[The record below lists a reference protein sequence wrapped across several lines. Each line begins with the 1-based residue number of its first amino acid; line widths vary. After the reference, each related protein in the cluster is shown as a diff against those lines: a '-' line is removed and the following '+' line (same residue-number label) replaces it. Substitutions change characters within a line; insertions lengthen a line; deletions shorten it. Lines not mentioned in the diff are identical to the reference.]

1 MGGSQEGREGFGALG
16 GLWEGC
22 SGPRGWIRVPQLPLI
37 IFRRVLP
44 LLALMEGVLGS
55 WGRLQCPGGGLGGG
69 CVCLPVR
76 WHRWAR
82 APPGIAGGS
91 SGAGGAAGAGGAGIA
106 RAAAAPRPPW
116 RGAGRSAPAAPRKT
130 LGGGGG
136 TTQGEGGGHLIAC
149 MDTPTKRAGRGSPG
163 GWRGHAQQ
171 RVAGNN
177 PKNGGGGGIGDTQRI
192 RVNMGIPHKVKI
204 GNRGHKKL
212 GADLGDKKK
221 V

>member
-1 MGGSQEGREGFGALG
+1 MCAYPYVGIGGLAPPQVSLAEAAAQEGLQALEGLASPVQQQHHVHHG
-16 GLWEGC
+16 E
-22 SGPRGWIRVPQLPLI
+22 
-37 IFRRVLP
+37 VL
-44 LLALMEGVLGS
+44 ADQ
-55 WGRLQCPGGGLGGG
+55 RQQ
-69 CVCLPVR
+69 
-76 WHRWAR
+76 
-82 APPGIAGGS
+82 
-91 SGAGGAAGAGGAGIA
+91 
-106 RAAAAPRPPW
+106 RPEKPW
-116 RGAGRSAPAAPRKT
+116 
-130 LGGGGG
+130 GGGGG